1 MEPHDLNKI
10 NKSFGELNL
19 EDEFD
24 LDDLGCYPFEQ
35 SNDTHT
41 QTPNT
46 STPTRV
52 ERTAADEEA
61 RKPKSV
67 RPRPVP
73 SHELQFVLNIK
84 NSTYFLFSS
93 PSGTSGAL
101 ARMPLAIQ
109 ARCSDLRYELV
120 YDRKRKLPL

>member
-67 RPRPVP
+67 RPRPRPVP
-73 SHELQFVLNIK
+73 SHQLQFVLTPTKSLSAKKQDVCPSPKNKASELGKILCPKIIK
-84 NSTYFLFSS
+84 KINLQFL
-93 PSGTSGAL
+93 
-101 ARMPLAIQ
+101 
-109 ARCSDLRYELV
+109 E
-120 YDRKRKLPL
+120 